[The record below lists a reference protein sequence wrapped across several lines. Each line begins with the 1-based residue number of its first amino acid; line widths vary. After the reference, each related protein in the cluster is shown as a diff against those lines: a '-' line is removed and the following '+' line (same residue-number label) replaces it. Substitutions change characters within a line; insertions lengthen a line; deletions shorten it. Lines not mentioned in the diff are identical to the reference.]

1 MAEYMTTTRIGN
13 VVQTIVHSKANPK
26 DCEKAK
32 REKRGHTS
40 LAQKV
45 RNDKGSAGYM
55 AFVALGNFSRCD
67 LYLTFTY
74 DDYNHPPN
82 IKAVKADGERLMR
95 RLRDM
100 WRDFGIDLKYMRV
113 IEGLETGKRYH
124 HHMMVNCPPGCDL
137 AALKA
142 VLGRLWPCGAVHTE
156 RIGKGRDR
164 GAYSLALYFQK
175 EVRVY
180 GRPAGSKAFSCSTNL
195 DRGETHTELIPDNIP
210 VDFPAD
216 VPAANQLDKRIE
228 QRCYSRY
235 AYLFY
240 ILPSRSAKSGGKPK
254 KNTLRPRAQFGLEQ
268 AITLRHKKQKTVH
281 RDKNL
286 PSTAV

>member
-1 MAEYMTTTRIGN
+1 MAEYMTTTRIGD
-13 VVQTIVHSKANPK
+13 VVDIVVHSKAHPK
-26 DCEKAK
+26 DCERAK

-40 LAQKV
+40 LAQKA

-55 AFVALGNFSRCD
+55 ALVALGNFSRRD

-82 IKAVKADGERLMR
+82 MKAVKADGERLMR

-100 WRDFGIDLKYMRV
+100 WRDFGTDLKYMRV

-142 VLGRLWPCGAVHTE
+142 VLDRLWPCGAVHTE

-175 EVRVY
+175 ETRAY
-180 GRPAGSKAFSCSTNL
+180 GRPAGNKAFSCSTNL
-195 DRGETHTELIPDNIP
+195 YRGETITEIIPDNTP
-210 VDFPAD
+210 VDFPAN
-216 VPAANQLDKRIE
+216 VPASHQLEKDMQ
-228 QRCYSRY
+228 QRLYSRY
-235 AYLFY
+235 VHIRYV
-240 ILPSRSAKSGGKPK
+240 LPSRSTDGGKHG
-254 KNTLRPRAQFGLEQ
+254 KNALRPRAQFGLEQ
-268 AITLRHKKQKTVH
+268 AITFRHKEQKNVRRAKNSPSVTV
-281 RDKNL
+281 
-286 PSTAV
+286 